1 MRQDALPTNVASS
14 KLILRYFMAMAD
26 SAKTEEKQA
35 QSLSCI
41 RAICLRWMDHC
52 HANGGYSFA
61 VYHDNHQ
68 TYLGPISINS
78 SGMVEGLQD
87 LLLRKHRLLVPSWSK
102 QWEDMRVNGTLQG
115 HWDDGF
121 VSLMDFVKFVVLV
134 NRSRRQQS
142 KSRWKAACGDLL
154 ADLHLKVLDELTT
167 ALDRCVTLYCQS
179 NDLPVQI
186 PSRRSLGWF

>member
-1 MRQDALPTNVASS
+1 
-14 KLILRYFMAMAD
+14 
-26 SAKTEEKQA
+26 
-35 QSLSCI
+35 
-41 RAICLRWMDHC
+41 
-52 HANGGYSFA
+52 
-61 VYHDNHQ
+61 
-68 TYLGPISINS
+68 
-78 SGMVEGLQD
+78 
-87 LLLRKHRLLVPSWSK
+87 
-102 QWEDMRVNGTLQG
+102 MRVNGTLQG

-167 ALDRCVTLYCQS
+167 ALDRCVTRYCQS